1 MDHARGNGR
10 PRKITGNTSKAI
22 GQSIRRNDGISTR
35 TLAKK
40 VCKMGVEVSHMT
52 ISRHLAAH
60 GYSNAL
66 PLGTPM
72 LTDIHK
78 QKRVQWA
85 RQHLDD
91 DWSNTLFSDE
101 TAFQLY
107 RNTIKRWYKGVRPI
121 CPLPKDCTKILA
133 WGGFSLVGKTTLFC
147 FRRSRVLC
155 RNPPEPHSG
164 GK

>member
-10 PRKITGNTSKAI
+10 PRKITGSTSKAI

-72 LTDIHK
+72 LTDVHK
-78 QKRVQWA
+78 QSA
-85 RQHLDD
+85 FSGHA
-91 DWSNTLFSDE
+91 NTLTTIGATPCFPTKQRSSFIGTLSDV
-101 TAFQLY
+101 
-107 RNTIKRWYKGVRPI
+107 G
-121 CPLPKDCTKILA
+121 TKVCGQFVPCQRTVQKFLRGA
-133 WGGFSLVGKTTLFC
+133 DFL
-147 FRRSRVLC
+147 
-155 RNPPEPHSG
+155 
-164 GK
+164 